1 MILKI
6 IRKNGKKIIYHR
18 VNDWRKKDGVYT
30 ILQGD
35 EIYKEMI
42 RKGDKLKIIS
52 EMGDEK

>member
-18 VNDWRKKDGVYT
+18 VKDWNKKDGVYT
-30 ILQGD
+30 ILQGS

-42 RKGDKLKIIS
+42 RAGDKLKIIS
-52 EMGDEK
+52 ETGDEK